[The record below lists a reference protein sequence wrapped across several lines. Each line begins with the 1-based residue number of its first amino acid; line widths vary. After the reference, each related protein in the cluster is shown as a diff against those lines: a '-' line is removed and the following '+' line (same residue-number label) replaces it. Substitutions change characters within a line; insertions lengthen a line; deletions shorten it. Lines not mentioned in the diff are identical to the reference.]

1 MADPDTLLSI
11 LIEMMLRLTT
21 SVKLCVPLYCCDPP
35 EFPLHWHCP
44 STSGC
49 PTWKEILFSHRH
61 LFCDLYIEII
71 VKGIYIYVQDCAET
85 NSTNTKICI
94 SFRKKFAIKNAW
106 YTNFLKIMFVLQ

>member
-1 MADPDTLLSI
+1 MLNAEALLRMADQDTSLSK

-21 SVKLCVPLYCCDPP
+21 SLNLCVPLYCCDPP
-35 EFPLHWHCP
+35 EFPLHWHCL

-71 VKGIYIYVQDCAET
+71 MKGIYICARLCRNEQYIFY
-85 NSTNTKICI
+85 SEKSLQLKLLVIQI
-94 SFRKKFAIKNAW
+94 S
-106 YTNFLKIMFVLQ
+106 